1 MSELLWTVVFCVG
14 KFLSGVD
21 SFKCFVA
28 VAAVLFS
35 VLFGVIMTM
44 ARPHSGHSLYMYR
57 FVSFMP
63 PRCVRMQAM
72 WSALH
77 QVACKYSDRFGALF
91 VNVEYLLIKPS
102 EAMITLGWVLRFPGE
117 FLICNVDEELNGV
130 KRQITGDGW
139 FDEKFLIVKGN
150 DGVDEIRLSSET
162 RHHMILL
169 SKRMPTARI
178 IVRETGIV
186 VKWRP
191 DGLDVQGL
199 SALLESVLQLAVQLY
214 AELASQASAEAPLRV
229 HPELKPRR
237 EMLTALFN
245 RADAPAWY
253 QLVAPQPIE
262 RGQTGQV
269 FAELGRRDERLRSR
283 PLEPRGGAG
292 RGEPVGGALR

>member
-1 MSELLWTVVFCVG
+1 
-14 KFLSGVD
+14 
-21 SFKCFVA
+21 
-28 VAAVLFS
+28 
-35 VLFGVIMTM
+35 
-44 ARPHSGHSLYMYR
+44 
-57 FVSFMP
+57 
-63 PRCVRMQAM
+63 MQAM

-139 FDEKFLIVKGN
+139 FDEKFLIIKGN

-283 PLEPRGGAG
+283 PLEPRGWLGEGSPWEARYDSASWG
-292 RGEPVGGALR
+292 RLEPGVQVAMQELYDDGWRFSVQDGRTFLGIEDHWVWSEGFAPRLERACWIAWKLREHAA